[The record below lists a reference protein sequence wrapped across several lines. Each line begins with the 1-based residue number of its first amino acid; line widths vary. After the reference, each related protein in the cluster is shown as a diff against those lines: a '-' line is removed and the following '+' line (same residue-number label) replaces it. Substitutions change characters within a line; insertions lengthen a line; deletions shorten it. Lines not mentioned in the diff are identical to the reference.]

1 MMVTDPPRLATWLL
15 QRFAWGPR
23 GESLVGDLLEQYQQK
38 RSSAWYWRQVVTAI
52 LARTTSEV
60 AAHKLLAV
68 RAVAVGG
75 LVSVLFSVPV
85 HWLGEIARAS
95 INDWIAASGHYS
107 FWPVFLSG
115 RSPSALF
122 ESVAGAAIGGI
133 VARPPPRGV
142 SRRASSSVQGLCV
155 VAVPSARRA
164 DARDYLFPPLLARKP
179 RRLGRCPFRRLASAI
194 SPPSLSSTTNP
205 SLNPICLPRPSP

>member
-1 MMVTDPPRLATWLL
+1 
-15 QRFAWGPR
+15 
-23 GESLVGDLLEQYQQK
+23 
-38 RSSAWYWRQVVTAI
+38 VVTAI

-95 INDWIAASGHYS
+95 INDWLAASGHYS

-115 RSPSALF
+115 PISVTLF
-122 ESVAGAAIGGI
+122 ECVAGAATGGI
-133 VARPPPRGV
+133 VARLHRAQAAAMVCLV
-142 SRRASSSVQGLCV
+142 SASILLFEAGLV
-155 VAVPSARRA
+155 TLLLSTQPHGPMPQAA
-164 DARDYLFPPLLARKP
+164 LMLPPLLAMGKP
-179 RRLGRCPFRRLASAI
+179 LSVLIGGLLSARSDQDSLSAI
-194 SPPSLSSTTNP
+194 SQP
-205 SLNPICLPRPSP
+205 